1 MNLQPIGS
9 NALTSM
15 LAQRPQNAA
24 PAPNAAADKADK
36 PVQSESTVS
45 ASEARSE
52 PVSREQLNQAI
63 KATKDF
69 VGSINSSLDFS
80 VDEDTGSVVVKV
92 IDKETKEVIR
102 QFPSEEMLSI
112 AKALDSIKG
121 LLVKQKA

>member
-1 MNLQPIGS
+1 MILQPIGS

-36 PVQSESTVS
+36 PVQSQSTVS

>member
-9 NALTSM
+9 SALASTV
-15 LAQRPQNAA
+15 AQRPQNAA
-24 PAPNAAADKADK
+24 PAPNTAADKPEKAEQSQ
-36 PVQSESTVS
+36 PTASLMEMRSES
-45 ASEARSE
+45 
-52 PVSREQLNQAI
+52 VSREQLNQAI

-69 VGSINSSLDFS
+69 VGPINSSLDFS

>member
-36 PVQSESTVS
+36 PVQSQSTVS

-69 VGSINSSLDFS
+69 VGPINSSLDFS

>member
-9 NALTSM
+9 NALNSM

-36 PVQSESTVS
+36 PVQSQSTVS

-69 VGSINSSLDFS
+69 VGAINSSLDFS

>member
-36 PVQSESTVS
+36 PVQSQSTVS

>member
-24 PAPNAAADKADK
+24 PAPNAAADKAGK
-36 PVQSESTVS
+36 PVQSQSTVS

>member
-36 PVQSESTVS
+36 PVQSQSTVS
-45 ASEARSE
+45 ASEARNE

-69 VGSINSSLDFS
+69 VGPINSSLDFS

>member
-36 PVQSESTVS
+36 PVQSQSTVS

-69 VGSINSSLDFS
+69 VGPINSSLDFS
-80 VDEDTGSVVVKV
+80 VDVDTGCVVVKV

>member
-9 NALTSM
+9 SALASM
-15 LAQRPQNAA
+15 VAQRPQNAA

-36 PVQSESTVS
+36 PVQSQSTVS

-69 VGSINSSLDFS
+69 VGAINSSLDFS

>member
-9 NALTSM
+9 SALASTV
-15 LAQRPQNAA
+15 AQRPQNAA
-24 PAPNAAADKADK
+24 PAPNTAADKPEKAEQSQ
-36 PVQSESTVS
+36 PTASLTEMRSES
-45 ASEARSE
+45 
-52 PVSREQLNQAI
+52 VSREQLNQAI

-80 VDEDTGSVVVKV
+80 VDEDTGSVGVKV

>member
-9 NALTSM
+9 SALASTV
-15 LAQRPQNAA
+15 AQRPQNAA
-24 PAPNAAADKADK
+24 PAPNTAADKPEKAEQSQ
-36 PVQSESTVS
+36 PTASLTEMRSES
-45 ASEARSE
+45 
-52 PVSREQLNQAI
+52 VSREQLNQAI

-69 VGSINSSLDFS
+69 VGPINSSLDFS

>member
-36 PVQSESTVS
+36 PVQSQSTVS

-69 VGSINSSLDFS
+69 VGSIHSSLDFS

>member
-9 NALTSM
+9 NALASM
-15 LAQRPQNAA
+15 VAQRPQNAA

-36 PVQSESTVS
+36 PVQSQSTVS

-69 VGSINSSLDFS
+69 VGPINSSLDFS

>member
-9 NALTSM
+9 NALNSM

-24 PAPNAAADKADK
+24 PAPNAAADKAGK
-36 PVQSESTVS
+36 PVQSQSTVS

>member
-15 LAQRPQNAA
+15 LAQRPLNAA

-36 PVQSESTVS
+36 PVQSQSTVS

>member
-36 PVQSESTVS
+36 PVQSQSTVS

-112 AKALDSIKG
+112 AKALESIKG

>member
-9 NALTSM
+9 SALNSM

-36 PVQSESTVS
+36 PVQSQSTVS

>member
-9 NALTSM
+9 SALASTV
-15 LAQRPQNAA
+15 AQRPQNAA
-24 PAPNAAADKADK
+24 PAPNTAADKPEKAEQSQ
-36 PVQSESTVS
+36 PTASLTEMRSES
-45 ASEARSE
+45 
-52 PVSREQLNQAI
+52 VSREQLNQAI

-69 VGSINSSLDFS
+69 VGPINSSLDFS
-80 VDEDTGSVVVKV
+80 VDEDTGSVGVKV

>member
-1 MNLQPIGS
+1 M
-9 NALTSM
+9 
-15 LAQRPQNAA
+15 
-24 PAPNAAADKADK
+24 
-36 PVQSESTVS
+36 
-45 ASEARSE
+45 
-52 PVSREQLNQAI
+52 SREQLNQAI

>member
-9 NALTSM
+9 SALASM
-15 LAQRPQNAA
+15 VAQRPQNAA
-24 PAPNAAADKADK
+24 PAPNTAADKPEKAEQSQ
-36 PVQSESTVS
+36 PTASLMEMRSES
-45 ASEARSE
+45 
-52 PVSREQLNQAI
+52 VSREQLNQAI

-69 VGSINSSLDFS
+69 VGPINSSLDFS

>member
-9 NALTSM
+9 NALNSM

-36 PVQSESTVS
+36 PVQSQSTVS

>member
-9 NALTSM
+9 SALASTV
-15 LAQRPQNAA
+15 AQRPQNAA
-24 PAPNAAADKADK
+24 PAPNTAADKPEKAEQSQ
-36 PVQSESTVS
+36 PTASLTEMRSES
-45 ASEARSE
+45 
-52 PVSREQLNQAI
+52 VSREQLNQAI

>member
-36 PVQSESTVS
+36 PVQSQSTVS

-52 PVSREQLNQAI
+52 PVSREQLNQAL

>member
-9 NALTSM
+9 NALNSM

-36 PVQSESTVS
+36 PVQSQSTVS

-112 AKALDSIKG
+112 AKALESIKG

>member
-36 PVQSESTVS
+36 PVQSQSTVS

-69 VGSINSSLDFS
+69 VGAINSSLDFS